1 MISEG
6 LAYLSLFCPFGNNFV
21 HLVGSRL
28 TALLQF
34 CRLIFMF
41 LDEVFCSHTLL
52 LYSPLKRFVLP
63 FIVVYLLDE
72 LLHHVVRLVEV
83 PICLL
88 LGLLQILLAEFGL
101 AQIVVQKIHMLS
113 NFG

>member
-1 MISEG
+1 M
-6 LAYLSLFCPFGNNFV
+6 L
-21 HLVGSRL
+21 
-28 TALLQF
+28 
-34 CRLIFMF
+34 

-63 FIVVYLLDE
+63 FIVMYLLDE

-88 LGLLQILLAEFGL
+88 LGLLQILLADHYLGCGVQL
-101 AQIVVQKIHMLS
+101 RSLHVLQLIVVQKIHMLS